1 MKDNVRHVIL
11 RDAFGAI
18 AFPASLYLAGDLVE
32 QLIAV
37 YSAGVLA
44 AFADSVLR
52 LDIRNGG
59 VSLAKLALCVA
70 LTVLAAPALG
80 LLAENTDLK
89 YALRLDRRILSRFFA
104 KKYDN
109 ALKIDVG
116 EAEQRLENDIIE
128 LRCGLRQILEN
139 AVLIPA
145 ILAYLLYSALSV
157 SPAMTVVIFAVSV
170 IKLAVPLLT
179 AKMKARYAEA
189 GREYGDGIRSLEM
202 SITSRPADVR
212 LFGLGRHMISEF
224 DRLFGRYYSETL
236 KRSIPRVA
244 AADAVSGFIG
254 TFCTAV
260 LLVSGALMAASGMI
274 SAGEIAAMIGWY
286 GVFGTVF
293 EKTGEIIT
301 AAPDIRNLVS
311 RLTLIYDGSE
321 KEGGVKISG
330 FETVA
335 ADNVS
340 YSYSG
345 GDLSLK
351 PISFSLSAGD
361 RISVTGPNGSGKS
374 TLVSILCGLLADWRG
389 GISVDGADMKD
400 IDPVSWRRLTAYA
413 PQDPYL
419 FAGTVRDNIR
429 LGGLSASEEETDA
442 VISRLGLG
450 DIAGRRAG
458 EGGDE
463 LSGGE
468 RQRISIARALMKK
481 APILLLDEPSN
492 NLDAD
497 GIGTIIEIIKGY
509 DGAVVFVSHLDRLTA
524 AGGGAIRLS

>member
-44 AFADSVLR
+44 AFAESVLR
-52 LDIRNGG
+52 LDVRNGG
-59 VSLAKLALCVA
+59 VSLAKLAICVA

-157 SPAMTVVIFAVSV
+157 SPAMTAVIFAVSV
-170 IKLAVPLLT
+170 VKLAVPLLT

-224 DRLFGRYYSETL
+224 DRMFGRYYSETL

-244 AADAVSGFIG
+244 AADAASGFIG

-340 YSYSG
+340 YSYGG

-361 RISVTGPNGSGKS
+361 RISV
-374 TLVSILCGLLADWRG
+374 
-389 GISVDGADMKD
+389 
-400 IDPVSWRRLTAYA
+400 
-413 PQDPYL
+413 
-419 FAGTVRDNIR
+419 
-429 LGGLSASEEETDA
+429 
-442 VISRLGLG
+442 
-450 DIAGRRAG
+450 
-458 EGGDE
+458 
-463 LSGGE
+463 
-468 RQRISIARALMKK
+468 
-481 APILLLDEPSN
+481 
-492 NLDAD
+492 
-497 GIGTIIEIIKGY
+497 
-509 DGAVVFVSHLDRLTA
+509 
-524 AGGGAIRLS
+524 